1 MQLCTFLF
9 FIFKKIEKYDY
20 NVQLHSYVFI
30 FILARIMFTISDFN
44 YSLDVN
50 EYWVTQNHTLHQYA
64 TTLNGKLSK

>member
-50 EYWVTQNHTLHQYA
+50 EY
-64 TTLNGKLSK
+64 